1 MRDEKVSESDHWVAR
16 LKRAMMETWKLA
28 VTPIPFSAVCL
39 GPPQAGQ
46 SKRLLVEMRND
57 DHKKAQA
64 TFLLPALTLNA
75 RKLLQGIA
83 GSKVWVSSPD
93 KLVPTSLKATPFH
106 RSNRT

>member
-1 MRDEKVSESDHWVAR
+1 MVLVDEDRADCHGLKAR
-16 LKRAMMETWKLA
+16 LEVAAK
-28 VTPIPFSAVCL
+28 SA
-39 GPPQAGQ
+39 GFATKSEPQAGQ